1 MTTSTDNGLRY
12 SQAVAYA
19 YLHEQLAEMYECLD
33 LMVDDIPNIEGISDE
48 IDDHYAVVQ
57 SHLLAMK
64 YLARAVASATWNIK
78 EKMRERLPSAA
89 TEQVLMED
97 EDAIPF

>member
-1 MTTSTDNGLRY
+1 MTISSDNSLRY
-12 SQAVAYA
+12 SQAVAYD
-19 YLHEQLAEMYECLD
+19 YLHEQLSEMYESLD
-33 LMVDDIPNIEGISDE
+33 MMVDDIPSVEGISDD

-57 SHLLAMK
+57 SHLIAMK
-64 YLARAVASATWNIK
+64 YLARASASATWHIK

-89 TEQVLMED
+89 TEQNLMED